1 MLKIEYDKDLRELN
15 TFGMRVRAKA
25 FAEYDSVEELVELL
39 HGGGRTAEGLSG
51 RTGWQLPEPFL
62 HIGSGSNLLFTG
74 DFPGTVLHSRI
85 NYIKVAGGDRAAKE
99 SAPKATEAVC
109 DKESAPEKTAGDSV
123 FSRAATEGVPVVD
136 LSADDVV
143 YVSVGSGVVLDDFCK
158 WAAEHV
164 LWGAENLSHIP
175 GEAGASAVQN
185 VGAYGVEVKD
195 IISKVCCYDMEDRR
209 TVEFAV
215 DECAYAYRDSV
226 FKHAPAK
233 GRYIITEV
241 QYRLSRAPQPR
252 LDYGHLRHAVEEA
265 LRNCPTEPSACA
277 TGLASDNAAGPASA
291 DMSGFEPAN
300 VSALESIGADAL
312 TPALVRRVVT
322 EIRRGKLPEPS
333 ELGSAGSFF
342 KNPVVPEQVY
352 LDILA
357 GQKAILGEDAAVPHY
372 MVGDGMVKIPAAW
385 LIEQCGWKGR
395 RCGGAAVYEK
405 QPLVLVNR
413 SGNALPE
420 EILKLESQIVDSV
433 LTRFGI
439 RICPEVEHI

>member
-1 MLKIEYDKDLRELN
+1 MLEIEYDKDLRELN

-25 FAEYDSVEELVELL
+25 FAEYDSVEELAELL
-39 HGGGRTAEGLSG
+39 HGGKTAEGLSG
-51 RTGWQLPEPFL
+51 RTGRQLPEPFL

-85 NYIKVAGGDRAAKE
+85 NYIKVTGGDRAAE
-99 SAPKATEAVC
+99 E
-109 DKESAPEKTAGDSV
+109 
-123 FSRAATEGVPVVD
+123 
-136 LSADDVV
+136 SADDVV

-158 WAAEHV
+158 WAAEQR

-195 IISKVCCYDMEDRR
+195 IISKVSCYDMEERR
-209 TVEFAV
+209 TVEFGV

-241 QYRLSRAPQPR
+241 QYCLSRVPQPR

-265 LRNCPTEPSACA
+265 LRNCPPEPSACA
-277 TGLASDNAAGPASA
+277 SGFASDNAAGPASA

-300 VSALESIGADAL
+300 VSALESVGADAL
-312 TPALVRRVVT
+312 TPALVRQVVT

-352 LDILA
+352 MDILA

-372 MVGDGMVKIPAAW
+372 MMGDGMVKIPAAW

-395 RCGGAAVYEK
+395 RCGGAGVYEK

-420 EILKLESQIVDSV
+420 DILKLESQIVDSV

-439 RICPEVEHI
+439 SICPEVEHI

>member
-39 HGGGRTAEGLSG
+39 HGGGQTAEGLSG
-51 RTGWQLPEPFL
+51 RTERQLPEPFL

-85 NYIKVAGGDRAAKE
+85 NYIKVVSGDRAAKE
-99 SAPKATEAVC
+99 SSQKTAAGEVALKATEAVC
-109 DKESAPEKTAGDSV
+109 AKESSPKADVGDSV
-123 FSRAATEGVPVVD
+123 FRPAAAEDVPVVD
-136 LSADDVV
+136 HSSDDVV
-143 YVSVGSGVVLDDFCK
+143 YVSVGSGVVLDDLCK
-158 WAAEHV
+158 WAAEQG

-175 GEAGASAVQN
+175 GEVGASAVQN

-195 IISKVCCYDMEDRR
+195 IISKVSCYDMEERR
-209 TVEFAV
+209 TVEFGV

-265 LRNCPTEPSACA
+265 LRNCPPEPSACA
-277 TGLASDNAAGPASA
+277 SGLASAA
-291 DMSGFEPAN
+291 MSGFEPAN
-300 VSALESIGADAL
+300 VSAL

-322 EIRRGKLPEPS
+322 EIRRSKLPEPS

-352 LDILA
+352 MDILA
-357 GQKAILGEDAAVPHY
+357 AQKAIFGEDASVPHY
-372 MVGDGMVKIPAAW
+372 MLGDGMVKIPAAW
-385 LIEQCGWKGR
+385 LIDQCGWKGR
-395 RCGGAAVYEK
+395 RCGGAGVYEK
-405 QPLVLVNR
+405 QPLVLVNW

-420 EILKLESQIVDSV
+420 EILKLENQIVDSV
-433 LTRFGI
+433 FTRFGI
-439 RICPEVEHI
+439 SICPEVEHI

>member
-25 FAEYDSVEELVELL
+25 FAEYDSVEELAELL
-39 HGGGRTAEGLSG
+39 HGGQTAEGLSG
-51 RTGWQLPEPFL
+51 GMERRLPEPFL

-85 NYIKVAGGDRAAKE
+85 NYIKVVGGERVAKE
-99 SAPKATEAVC
+99 SVPKTAVV
-109 DKESAPEKTAGDSV
+109 ESATKE
-123 FSRAATEGVPVVD
+123 TEDVPVVD
-136 LSADDVV
+136 RSADDVV

-158 WAAEHV
+158 WAAEQG

-300 VSALESIGADAL
+300 VSALESVGADAL
-312 TPALVRRVVT
+312 TPALVRQVVT

-352 LDILA
+352 MDILA

-372 MVGDGMVKIPAAW
+372 MMGDGMVKIPAAW

-395 RCGGAAVYEK
+395 RCGGAGVYEK

-439 RICPEVEHI
+439 SICPEVEHI

>member
-25 FAEYDSVEELVELL
+25 FAEYDSVEDLAELL
-39 HGGGRTAEGLSG
+39 HGGGQAAEGLSG
-51 RTGWQLPEPFL
+51 RTGRQLPKPFL

-85 NYIKVAGGDRAAKE
+85 NYIKVTGGDMAAE
-99 SAPKATEAVC
+99 E
-109 DKESAPEKTAGDSV
+109 
-123 FSRAATEGVPVVD
+123 
-136 LSADDVV
+136 SADDVV

-158 WAAEHV
+158 WAAEHG

-195 IISKVCCYDMEDRR
+195 IISKVCCYDTEESR
-209 TVEFAV
+209 VVKFGV

-241 QYRLSRAPQPR
+241 QYRLSRTPQPR

-265 LRNCPTEPSACA
+265 LRNCPPEPSAC
-277 TGLASDNAAGPASA
+277 
-291 DMSGFEPAN
+291 
-300 VSALESIGADAL
+300 
-312 TPALVRRVVT
+312 TPALVRQVVT

-352 LDILA
+352 MDILA

-372 MVGDGMVKIPAAW
+372 MMGDGMVKIPAAW

-395 RCGGAAVYEK
+395 RCGGAGVYEK
-405 QPLVLVNR
+405 QPLVLVNW

-420 EILKLESQIVDSV
+420 DILKLESQIVDSV

>member
-39 HGGGRTAEGLSG
+39 HGGGQTAEGLSG
-51 RTGWQLPEPFL
+51 RTERQLPGPFL

-85 NYIKVAGGDRAAKE
+85 NYIKVVSGDRAAKE
-99 SAPKATEAVC
+99 SSQKTAAGEVAPKATEAVC
-109 DKESAPEKTAGDSV
+109 AKESSPKTDVGDSV
-123 FSRAATEGVPVVD
+123 FRPAAAEDVPVVD
-136 LSADDVV
+136 HSSDDVV

-158 WAAEHV
+158 WAAEQG

-175 GEAGASAVQN
+175 GEVGASAVQN

-195 IISKVCCYDMEDRR
+195 IISKVSCYDMEERR
-209 TVEFAV
+209 TVEFGV

-265 LRNCPTEPSACA
+265 LRNCPPEPSACA
-277 TGLASDNAAGPASA
+277 
-291 DMSGFEPAN
+291 
-300 VSALESIGADAL
+300 
-312 TPALVRRVVT
+312 PALVRRVVT
-322 EIRRGKLPEPS
+322 EIRRSKLPEPS

-352 LDILA
+352 MDILA
-357 GQKAILGEDAAVPHY
+357 AQKAIFGEDAAVPHY
-372 MVGDGMVKIPAAW
+372 MLGDGMVKIPAAW
-385 LIEQCGWKGR
+385 LIDQCGWKGR
-395 RCGGAAVYEK
+395 RCGGAGVYEK
-405 QPLVLVNR
+405 QPLVLVNW

-420 EILKLESQIVDSV
+420 EILKLENQIVDSV
-433 LTRFGI
+433 FTRFGI
-439 RICPEVEHI
+439 SICPEVEHI